1 MKERSAS
8 ILELGGRSDLQDL
21 AEQLDIG
28 LKVEKDSKVSS
39 LRNKADDGAS

>member
-28 LKVEKDSKVSS
+28 LRVEDSKVSS
-39 LRNKADDGAS
+39 LRNQADDGAS